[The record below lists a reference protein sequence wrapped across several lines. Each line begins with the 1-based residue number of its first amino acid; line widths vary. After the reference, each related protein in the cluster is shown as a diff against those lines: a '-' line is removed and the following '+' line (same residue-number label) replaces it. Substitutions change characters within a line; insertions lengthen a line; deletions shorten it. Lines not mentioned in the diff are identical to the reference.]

1 VRGLG
6 TLVNIVAVLGGTI
19 IGLLV
24 GIRFPERLRTTVLQ
38 AVGLTVVALG
48 ISQAIGTRNFVFP
61 LAAIVLG
68 GIVGELLGIEDRLEA
83 MGERIRRRFERERP
97 DDAHPST
104 FVEGFVTAS
113 LLYCVGP
120 LAILGSIS
128 DGLGRGSQL
137 LVVKAALDGF
147 VSIILAST
155 LGIGVAFSV
164 IPLLIL
170 QGTITAGAGAAD
182 HALTARMITEMTATG
197 GLMVLGIGIR
207 LLDLKPV
214 RVGSFLPALVIA
226 PLAVRLFAR

>member
-1 VRGLG
+1 MRGLG
-6 TLVNIVAVLGGTI
+6 TIVNVAAVVGGTI
-19 IGLLV
+19 VGLIV

-38 AVGLTVVALG
+38 GVGLSVVALG
-48 ISQAIGTRNFVFP
+48 ISEAISTRNIVFP

-68 GIVGELLGIEDRLEA
+68 GIAGELLGIEDRLER
-83 MGERIRRRFERERP
+83 MGERIRRRFERDRP

-128 DGLGRGSQL
+128 DGLGKGSQL

-155 LGIGVAFSV
+155 LGVGVAFSV
-164 IPLLIL
+164 LPLLLL
-170 QGTITAGAGAAD
+170 QGSITLGAGAAD
-182 HALTARMITEMTATG
+182 HVLTARMITEMSATG
-197 GLMVLGIGIR
+197 GLMVVGIGIR
-207 LLDLKPV
+207 LLELKPV
-214 RVGSFLPALVIA
+214 RVGSFLPALLIA
-226 PLAVRLFAR
+226 PLAVALFAR

>member
-6 TLVNIVAVLGGTI
+6 TLVNVVAVVGGTI

-38 AVGLTVVALG
+38 AVGLTVVGLG
-48 ISQAIGTRNFVFP
+48 ISQAITTRNFVFP

-68 GIVGELLGIEDRLEA
+68 GIAGELLGIEDRLER
-83 MGERIRRRFERERP
+83 MGERIRRRFERNRP
-97 DDAHPST
+97 ADAHPST

-128 DGLGRGSQL
+128 DGLGRGNQL
-137 LVVKAALDGF
+137 LVVKASLDGF

-155 LGIGVAFSV
+155 LGIGVAFSALPV
-164 IPLLIL
+164 LLL
-170 QGTITAGAGAAD
+170 QGGITLGAGAAD

-226 PLAVRLFAR
+226 PVAVRLFAR